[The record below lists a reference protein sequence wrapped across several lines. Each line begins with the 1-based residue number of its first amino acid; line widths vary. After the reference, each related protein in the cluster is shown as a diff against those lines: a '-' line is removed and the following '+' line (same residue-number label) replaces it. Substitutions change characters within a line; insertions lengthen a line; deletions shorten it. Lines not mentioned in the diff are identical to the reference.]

1 MSSGPL
7 VDPYQRPIKYLR
19 LSITPYCNFRCSY
32 CQPDG
37 AVLPDGPRDE
47 LSPDEIERLVSL
59 FAQFGVRKVR
69 LSGGEPTLRND
80 LVEIVERI
88 AAVPGVDDL
97 SLSTHA
103 MFLAPRAAEL
113 ASAGLKRVNVSLD
126 TVNPERF
133 KAIAGR
139 DALDRVLAGIRAAR
153 AAGLTP
159 IKLNV
164 VPMRGVNDDEIGALI
179 DLAIAEELQ
188 LRFIEL
194 MPLGVTR
201 KNYAARHIDGPAML
215 DIIKRFGDWEE
226 EPRSIVDGPARRFR
240 RVSDGLVLGLIDP
253 LGPKFC
259 ANCNR
264 VRITHRGE
272 LRNCL
277 FGQENIPL
285 RTILERPDW
294 REIGERVLREAILLK
309 PEKHRLEQGQVGELI
324 SLVTVGG

>member
-1 MSSGPL
+1 MSPGPL
-7 VDPYQRPIKYLR
+7 IDTFQRPIKYLR

-37 AVLPDGPRDE
+37 PVLPEGPRDE
-47 LSPDEIERLVSL
+47 LSPHEIERLVSL
-59 FAQFGVRKVR
+59 FARLGVRKVR
-69 LSGGEPTLRND
+69 LSGGEPTLRSD
-80 LVEIVERI
+80 LTEIVERI
-88 AAVPGVDDL
+88 AALPGVQDL

-126 TVNPERF
+126 SLNPERF
-133 KAIAGR
+133 RTIAGR
-139 DALDRVLAGIRAAR
+139 DALDRVMAGIRAAR

-164 VPMRGVNDDEIGALI
+164 VPMRGVNDDEVGALL
-179 DLAIAEELQ
+179 DLAAAEELK

-201 KNYAARHIDGPAML
+201 ATYAARHIDGEAMMSL
-215 DIIKRFGDWEE
+215 LEAHGDWEE
-226 EPRSIVDGPARRFR
+226 LPRSIEDGPARRFS

-285 RTILERPDW
+285 RGILDRPDW
-294 REIGERVLREAILLK
+294 EEIGERVLREAILLK
-309 PEKHRLEQGQVGELI
+309 PEKHRLEQGEVGELI